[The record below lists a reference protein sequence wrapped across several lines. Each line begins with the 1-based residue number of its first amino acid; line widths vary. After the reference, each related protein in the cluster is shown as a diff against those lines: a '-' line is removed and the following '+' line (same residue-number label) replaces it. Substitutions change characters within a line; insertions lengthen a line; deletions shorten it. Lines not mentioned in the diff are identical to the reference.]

1 MKLRHI
7 LITAFIF
14 LHSFS
19 FAQHLTGTWEGSVN
33 GDYCKI
39 VLFQVNDSLFGY
51 TYDTGMGYCKANFKG
66 TYNDSTQKLKGKG
79 IDFIE
84 KTLLHSLCVYNLNYS
99 KQDDNEFLK
108 GRVAAKTI
116 GTKIL
121 SFGIPMMVTY
131 RKISDNIDTS
141 KLIAEKIDF
150 YKQNKE
156 TVTEKNRINLQAIP
170 LKDTAVIKQVDS
182 VINLKTIKESRTS
195 KLFQTITTNADSIK
209 LVLYDNGAIDGDT
222 VTVFDNGKIIINQ
235 LALSLQPYEIV
246 IPVNKDNSFHVIEL
260 MANNLGSIPP
270 NTAFM
275 LILAGKERYELRL
288 TSDFSVNAQINIQYK
303 NTDK

>member
-1 MKLRHI
+1 
-7 LITAFIF
+7 
-14 LHSFS
+14 
-19 FAQHLTGTWEGSVN
+19 
-33 GDYCKI
+33 
-39 VLFQVNDSLFGY
+39 
-51 TYDTGMGYCKANFKG
+51 
-66 TYNDSTQKLKGKG
+66 
-79 IDFIE
+79 
-84 KTLLHSLCVYNLNYS
+84 VYNLNYS
-99 KQDDNEFLK
+99 KQDDKEFLK

-131 RKISDNIDTS
+131 RKVSDNIDTT
-141 KLIAEKIDF
+141 KLVAEKIAF
-150 YKQNKE
+150 YKYRNEE
-156 TVTEKNRINLQAIP
+156 TVAEKNVISLSAIP
-170 LKDTAVIKQVDS
+170 IQDTTVIKPVDS
-182 VINLKTIKESRTS
+182 VISLKTIKESRTS

-209 LVLYDNGAIDGDT
+209 LVLYDNGEVDGDT

-235 LALSLQPYEIV
+235 LALSLKPYEV
-246 IPVNKDNSFHVIEL
+246 KIPVDKNNSFHEIEL

>member
-1 MKLRHI
+1 
-7 LITAFIF
+7 
-14 LHSFS
+14 
-19 FAQHLTGTWEGSVN
+19 
-33 GDYCKI
+33 
-39 VLFQVNDSLFGY
+39 
-51 TYDTGMGYCKANFKG
+51 MGYCKANFKG